1 MNLSPLKPFFA
12 LRTKQNSCK
21 NVTVFYFQ
29 SMSIWNRLTSVSQG
43 SWFRRAAGFAGQ
55 LVSRGSWFYRGAGFA
70 GKLVSQGSWF
80 LDTLA
85 KIFIIILVVKQITYN
100 AKFN

>member
-21 NVTVFYFQ
+21 NVSVFYFQ
-29 SMSIWNRLTSVSQG
+29 SMSIWNKLTSVSQG

-80 LDTLA
+80 RREA
-85 KIFIIILVVKQITYN
+85 GFPGELVS
-100 AKFN
+100 

>member
-21 NVTVFYFQ
+21 NVSVFYFQ
-29 SMSIWNRLTSVSQG
+29 SMSIWNKLTSVSQG

-55 LVSRGSWFYRGAGFA
+55 
-70 GKLVSQGSWF
+70 LVSQGSWF